1 MNATT
6 TAPVIKVT
14 DAHRAQAALGT
25 PGLNDAEPVFHAR
38 REAVL
43 NLLQSSEVGSNY
55 VDSLSQQPLSYV
67 AFLIRQ
73 NAKLAA
79 NTEAPYYI
87 RNPDSWAARAE
98 ALNALFADV
107 EALIAAEAVAV

>member
-6 TAPVIKVT
+6 AAPVIKVT
-14 DAHRAQAALGT
+14 DAHRAQAALGA

-43 NLLQSSEVGSNY
+43 NLLLDSEVGRKY
-55 VDSLSQQPLSYV
+55 VKDVFQQPLTYV
-67 AFLIRQ
+67 AFLISN
-73 NAKLAA
+73 NAKLAG
-79 NTEAPYYI
+79 NTAAPYY
-87 RNPDSWAARAE
+87 RNNPTAWAAQAE
-98 ALNALFADV
+98 ALKTLLADV